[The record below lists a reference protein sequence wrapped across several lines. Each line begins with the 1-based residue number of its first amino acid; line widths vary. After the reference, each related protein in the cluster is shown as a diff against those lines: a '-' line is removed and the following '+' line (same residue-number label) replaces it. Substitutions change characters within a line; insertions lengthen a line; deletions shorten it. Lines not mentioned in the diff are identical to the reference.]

1 MENNGIKGKA
11 TGLVIVVFL
20 LGIAL
25 GALGMY
31 YWGGHV
37 LASRAHHF
45 DRGKLLEDMT
55 REVGLTPDQ
64 KTQLEVII
72 EDTRGKFQ
80 AIDDQTRPQ
89 YDQVRQQARDRIRA
103 FLTPEQRPKFEEF
116 VRHLDEERK
125 KKEQERQRR

>member
-11 TGLVIVVFL
+11 TGLVIAVFL

-31 YWGGHV
+31 YWGGRV
-37 LASRAHHF
+37 LANRSHHF
-45 DRGKLLEDMT
+45 FEDMT
-55 REVGLTPDQ
+55 HEVGLTPDQ
-64 KTQLEVII
+64 QKQIEVII
-72 EDTRGKFQ
+72 QDTRGKFQ

-103 FLTPEQRPKFEEF
+103 FLTPEQQPKFEDF
-116 VRHLDEERK
+116 VRRVDEERK
-125 KKEQERQRR
+125 KKEKERQRR

>member
-1 MENNGIKGKA
+1 MENSGIRSKA

-20 LGIAL
+20 LGVAL

-37 LASRAHHF
+37 LANRSHHF
-45 DRGKLLEDMT
+45 LEDMK

-64 KTQLEVII
+64 QKQLEVII
-72 EDTRGKFQ
+72 QDTRGKFQ

-103 FLTPEQRPKFEEF
+103 FLTPEQRLKFEDF
-116 VRHLDEERK
+116 VRRLDAERK
-125 KKEQERQRR
+125 KRDQERQRR